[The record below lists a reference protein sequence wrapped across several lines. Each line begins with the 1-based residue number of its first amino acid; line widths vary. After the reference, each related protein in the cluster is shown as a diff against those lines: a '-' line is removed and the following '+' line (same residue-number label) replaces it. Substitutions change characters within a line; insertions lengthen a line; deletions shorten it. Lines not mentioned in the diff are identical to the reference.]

1 MKLKP
6 AAACLPGIKMEKYPR
21 GQTLIS
27 RDLKTWLL
35 GSTSVPSEEHVSIQA
50 RVSIQAEVIPCHFHS
65 WLSRA
70 CSLSSHQGDFL
81 KQELMISLTCWN
93 SCNGCI
99 YYRTKTQVSS
109 HGPCLT
115 SSPTNLSL
123 APPAT
128 LAFLPLLKHHQ
139 LIPASA
145 HAVYLDWISA
155 SASSPK
161 EHLPDLS
168 G

>member
-1 MKLKP
+1 M
-6 AAACLPGIKMEKYPR
+6 AACLPGIKMEKYLR

-35 GSTSVPSEEHVSIQA
+35 GSTSVPSEEHGVSIQA
-50 RVSIQAEVIPCHFHS
+50 GVIPCHFHS
-65 WLSRA
+65 RLPRA
-70 CSLSSHQGDFL
+70 CSLSSHQGDSL
-81 KQELMISLTCWN
+81 KQELMISLTCLN

-115 SSPTNLSL
+115 SSPTNLSPT
-123 APPAT
+123 PPAS
-128 LAFLPLLKHHQ
+128 LAFLPLLKHNQ